1 MYCELSTHRN
11 YCSFVSMTLILFKVH
26 MIEEKAINRDL
37 DRFCAEPTRLPGNF
51 LLIYCCVL
59 LAAY

>member
-26 MIEEKAINRDL
+26 MMEEKAINRDL
-37 DRFCAEPTRLPGNF
+37 DRFCAEPTLLPGNF